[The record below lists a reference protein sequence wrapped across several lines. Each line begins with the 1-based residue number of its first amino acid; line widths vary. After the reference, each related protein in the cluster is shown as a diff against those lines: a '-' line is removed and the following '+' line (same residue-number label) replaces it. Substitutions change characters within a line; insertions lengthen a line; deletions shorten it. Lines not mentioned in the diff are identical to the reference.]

1 MEQEIRKMSENEAV
15 MMRRRIIACRTVSSV
30 AIIIIAT
37 VLCVISLQDSS
48 PEHRVLAIVGAKS
61 IVYDWQ
67 MDHIE
72 KGLPADETSS
82 HWAVK
87 VVSQMGLYYPGQI
100 VAIDL
105 RFSHN
110 PLDRNLVDAMSQL
123 QSLRMV
129 AVDCTRATEADR
141 HYLISRANGRFE
153 VLGSCDEG
161 PGERPEKDRVR
172 RRKPEEGSE

>member
-15 MMRRRIIACRTVSSV
+15 MMRRRIIAWRTVSSV
-30 AIIIIAT
+30 AIVVIAT
-37 VLCVISLQDSS
+37 VLCVISLQEFS

-67 MDHIE
+67 MDNIE
-72 KGLPADETSS
+72 KGLPADETAS

-87 VVSQMGLYYPGQI
+87 VLSRMGLYYPGQI

-105 RFSHN
+105 RFSRN

-129 AVDCTRATEADR
+129 AIDCTRATEANR

-161 PGERPEKDRVR
+161 RSEEKDKR
-172 RRKPEEGSE
+172 RRAG